1 MANLIL
7 KKKKK
12 TILELITGIDML
24 LMVEE
29 GIRGDICHAIHRYA
43 KANSKY
49 IENYNKDN
57 ESSYIQ
63 YWDKNNLYG
72 WAISQKVMVNSF
84 K

>member
-1 MANLIL
+1 
-7 KKKKK
+7 
-12 TILELITGIDML
+12 
-24 LMVEE
+24 MVEE

>member
-1 MANLIL
+1 MANLIF

-43 KANSKY
+43 KAHSKY

>member
-1 MANLIL
+1 MANLIFL
-7 KKKKK
+7 KKKK

>member
-1 MANLIL
+1 
-7 KKKKK
+7 
-12 TILELITGIDML
+12 
-24 LMVEE
+24 MVEE

-72 WAISQKVMVNSF
+72 WAISQKIMVNSF